1 MILTWLLLDL
11 TPSLEYVV
19 FRVYVYIAFLV
30 NAEYCMCYGITRR
43 SFSGSHEF
51 LWKMPLISYSTQVE
65 WLFFF
70 ILNWYH
76 FQILVIKNIFFNL
89 VLLLQK
95 NKLRKNSK
103 KRLMVALCSVCYTK
117 LLIYR
122 LRKLK
127 KRLVVNY
134 SNLLGKLIKK
144 FHYKIDPT
152 WLSWI
157 YSIRLLNS
165 VSPCEVRSINHYLNG
180 IVQSQ

>member
-1 MILTWLLLDL
+1 MTNPEKCMILTWLLLDL

-70 ILNWYH
+70 IFNWYH

-103 KRLMVALCSVCYTK
+103 KNWWWPYVQCVTLSSLYIDWES
-117 LLIYR
+117 
-122 LRKLK
+122 LK
-127 KRLVVNY
+127 KV
-134 SNLLGKLIKK
+134 GCKL
-144 FHYKIDPT
+144 
-152 WLSWI
+152 
-157 YSIRLLNS
+157 
-165 VSPCEVRSINHYLNG
+165 
-180 IVQSQ
+180 Q